1 MKKSF
6 LKVCICTFAAATIFC
21 SSFGFERAVF
31 GTETRSISQ
40 ESKEGSVQTYNE
52 NSEDN
57 IKISYTE
64 STNALDNFYISEENY
79 KDSMDN
85 IVMPYIESRMES
97 GYFNGIDD
105 AKIYY
110 EVYSSEN
117 AKANIVI
124 SHGYTESLEKYHE
137 IIYYFLNSGYNV
149 FAIEHRGHGRSG
161 SLGVA
166 DKSQIYVDSFNDY
179 IEDFKTFID
188 EVVVPQSEG
197 KELMLYAHSM
207 GGAIGS
213 RFLEV
218 YPEYF
223 SKAVLNAPMMEVDT
237 GNIPDFIAKVV
248 VKAAVTF
255 VQGGKYVIGKEP
267 FSEIYSFEPI
277 ATSSENRWAYV
288 NDIVNENEEIQRGG
302 ASYKWTQEAFNV
314 TKELTKKKNAEKVE
328 IPVLLFQSGDDFYVK
343 PGGQNKF
350 AEYAKNCTLVK
361 IDDAKHEIYF
371 ERDEIQKPYLEQVLA
386 FYNE

>member
-1 MKKSF
+1 MKKNF
-6 LKVCICTFAAATIFC
+6 LKVFICTFAAATIFC
-21 SSFGFERAVF
+21 SNFGFERAVF

-40 ESKEGSVQTYNE
+40 EANEGSIQINNE
-52 NSEDN
+52 NSEDSVET
-57 IKISYTE
+57 SYTK
-64 STNALDNFYISEENY
+64 STNALDSFYISEENY

-85 IVMPYIESRMES
+85 IVMPYIESKMES

-105 AKIYY
+105 ARIYY

-166 DKSQIYVDSFNDY
+166 DKSQINVDSFNDY

-188 EVVVPQSEG
+188 EVVVPKSEG

-207 GGAIGS
+207 GGGIGS

-255 VQGGKYVIGKEP
+255 GQGGKYVIGKEP
-267 FSEIYSFEPI
+267 FSESYSFEPI
-277 ATSSENRWAYV
+277 ATSSENRWTYV
-288 NDIVNENEEIQRGG
+288 NDLVNENEEIQRGG

-314 TKELTKKKNAEKVE
+314 TKELTKKENAEKVE